1 MGLPEKIEQQVS
13 TATEQIIIFA
23 LQIFA
28 SFFVGIVIVEWINH
42 WLEFG
47 ILSFFLLWIVV
58 GRSIFE
64 IIRPWDLKKLAIFN
78 VIMFLSAIA
87 LRAYSGV

>member
-1 MGLPEKIEQQVS
+1 MGLPEKIEQQVTS
-13 TATEQIIIFA
+13 ASEEIAVFA
-23 LQIFA
+23 LQVWA
-28 SFFVGIVIVEWINH
+28 SFFIGIILVEWINH
-42 WLEFG
+42 WLDFG
-47 ILSFFLLWIVV
+47 VLSFFMLWIVL

-64 IIRPWDLKKLAIFN
+64 ILRPWDLKKLAIFN